1 MINTVDMIANQWN
14 ALPGGGEARI
24 YPWIPRFSG
33 LCSNA
38 FLIETAR
45 ALILIDIGG
54 QAEQAALVADQI
66 RELRRERPRPLL
78 VLLTHAHFDHFIGL
92 CAQPDLLDSQLT
104 VLAVQAAGAQALVAA
119 DLAQS
124 QAALLELSFPPLRVD
139 LPLLAAGEDEGP
151 RSLNFTN
158 GLRLEQSAP
167 WREAGLVV
175 QRLLVEGFALDL
187 IHTPGHSPDHCCLRL
202 GDLVL
207 LGDLLLAANVPGV
220 VGWDQEALL
229 RSLAGMT
236 EIVGG
241 EGIRVVCPGHGPA
254 LLPSVASAS
263 LSQVAHAV
271 KPLRDIAAL
280 NPERARRLA
289 DVAAMAL
296 PELGRLFRIM
306 AGRLYMV
313 SHLMAELGVDGADAR
328 IQGLIRADLV
338 DQLLEGF
345 SAFSQ
350 VGAEAPPTPI
360 LVAHKAV
367 GVIERLQTAFDREG
381 LGLLLD
387 PSLLRRAERLLRDYQ
402 LLVRGFEPV
411 REWQVENLQDVLT
424 TGLAAHQHPP
434 ETLADCYRAVT
445 EDTDFDTWLLGR
457 IARRPLLGA
466 VQVDLVKLP
475 SAPSVV
481 MDRERFQD
489 LLTTLIEHLVGTGS
503 KDLRLHTQTHSA
515 SQVVFLEGSSH
526 PAGLNNPGSAPR
538 PYLQWLSDLAGVRVT
553 LTSDPTAG
561 RQGYQIHCRLLTL

>member
-54 QAEQAALVADQI
+54 QAKQAALVADQI
-66 RELRRERPRPLL
+66 RELRREWPRPLL
-78 VLLTHAHFDHFIGL
+78 VLLSHAHFDHFIGL
-92 CAQPDLLDSQLT
+92 CAQPELLDSQLT
-104 VLAVQAAGAQALVAA
+104 VVAVQAAGARALTAA
-119 DLAQS
+119 DLAQT
-124 QAALLELSFPPLRVD
+124 QAALLELSFPPLHVD

-151 RSLNFTN
+151 RSLNCMN

-167 WREAGLVV
+167 WREAGLIV
-175 QRLLVEGFALDL
+175 QGLLVEGFALDL

-220 VGWDQEALL
+220 IGWDQKALL

-236 EIVGG
+236 KIIDG

-254 LLPSVASAS
+254 LPPNVASAS
-263 LSQVAHAV
+263 LIKVAHAV
-271 KPLRDIAAL
+271 RPLRDIAAL

-296 PELGRLFRIM
+296 PEVGRLFRIM

-387 PSLLRRAERLLRDYQ
+387 PSLLRRAERLLSDYQ

>member
-54 QAEQAALVADQI
+54 QAKQAALVADQI
-66 RELRRERPRPLL
+66 RELRREWPRPLL
-78 VLLTHAHFDHFIGL
+78 VLLSHAHFDHFIGL
-92 CAQPDLLDSQLT
+92 CAQPELLDSQLT
-104 VLAVQAAGAQALVAA
+104 VVAVQAAGARALTAA
-119 DLAQS
+119 DLAQT

-151 RSLNFTN
+151 RSLNCMN

-167 WREAGLVV
+167 WREAGLIV
-175 QRLLVEGFALDL
+175 QGLLVEGFALDL

-241 EGIRVVCPGHGPA
+241 EGIRVVCPGHGPV

-296 PELGRLFRIM
+296 PEVGRLFRIM

-313 SHLMAELGVDGADAR
+313 SHLMADLGVDGTDAQL
-328 IQGLIRADLV
+328 QGLIRADLV

-350 VGAEAPPTPI
+350 VGAEASPTPI

-387 PSLLRRAERLLRDYQ
+387 PSLLRRAERLLSDYQ

-538 PYLQWLSDLAGVRVT
+538 PYLQWLSDLAGVQVT
-553 LTSDPTAG
+553 LTSDPAAG
-561 RQGYQIHCRLLTL
+561 RQGYQIHCRPLTL